1 MPFKPGPTPTPVL
14 STTGIL
20 ACASVNADS
29 SLDCCREELA
39 VEEGN
44 GTGGGAI
51 RSVADVK
58 LAVLRRLYG
67 DGGTEFRSGAM
78 LV

>member
-1 MPFKPGPTPTPVL
+1 MLSRPGPTPTPVL
-14 STTGIL
+14 STAGIL
-20 ACASVNADS
+20 ACVSVNADN
-29 SLDCCREELA
+29 SLDCCREELTA
-39 VEEGN
+39 EEGN

-51 RSVADVK
+51 KSVVDVK
-58 LAVLRRLYG
+58 VAMLRRLYG